1 MKTCPEVRDMSS
13 IGFTSNALEVV
24 ERFTACSTRIVGF
37 ASCRAEGTHQA
48 RFAAAAARTGDGGR
62 GSREESPIGRG
73 AFRRGNAVYAHFFPG
88 LWADAVGAPDRVSDP
103 NHRNRRAP
111 GGNGGFHT
119 VEDDIRSRAAQVGG
133 KQLNR
138 EVPCAI
144 RHDVPHHA
152 EFFDGKEG
160 KLRVR
165 NLSNYARDF
174 IRGYH
179 VAPG

>member
-1 MKTCPEVRDMSS
+1 MSS

-24 ERFTACSTRIVGF
+24 EGFTASGARKVGF
-37 ASCRAEGTHQA
+37 AGCGTEGTHQA
-48 RFAAAAARTGDGGR
+48 CFAAAAARTGHGGR
-62 GSREESPIGRG
+62 SAREKPAVSRG
-73 AFRRGNAVYAHFFPG
+73 AFGRCNSVDAHFFPG
-88 LWADAVGAPDRVSDP
+88 LWADAVGTPDRVSDP
-103 NHRNRRAP
+103 NHRNRGAP
-111 GGNGGFHT
+111 GGNGRFHT
-119 VEDDIRSRAAQVGG
+119 VENDIRSRAPQVGG
-133 KQLNR
+133 KQLDR